1 MSDSQYSHDAEQSV
15 LGSIMK
21 EQDLLS
27 DIFEVL
33 VPDDFYIRSHKEIF
47 KIISKM
53 FEDNLKI
60 DVLTVTDMAI
70 KSKVIEEV
78 GGLSYIGEMVKNTPS
93 TANVVEYA
101 RIVKDR
107 SLRRDMSRVSK
118 DIEEIASDESTLSSS
133 DRMEIVERKISE
145 LADKE
150 IKKGEGLL
158 PVKVILEKTLDKL
171 EVICNTPEGEISG
184 LSTGFNELDDMTTG
198 FHPGDLIIIA
208 ARPAMGKTTFAMNI
222 CENVALAQGEPV
234 LIFSLEMPADQLM
247 MRMLSSIGGVDQTKI
262 RKGNLNDDDW
272 SLLAM
277 AMGKIGEC
285 NIMIDDTPNLTPS
298 DIRARCKRAEKEHG
312 QIGIIMIDY
321 LQLMRVPSLA
331 SNRVQEVSEISRSLK
346 VLAKGSDCPV
356 LALAQLNRGLEKR
369 VDKRPICSDLR
380 ESGSI
385 EQDADLIMFIYRDE
399 VYNDD
404 SEDKGIAE
412 IIIGKQRNGAIG
424 KFRTLFNGAF
434 SRFQDY
440 QVPVS
445 EKYS

>member
-1 MSDSQYSHDAEQSV
+1 MDAEQSV
-15 LGSIMK
+15 LGSIIK
-21 EQDLLS
+21 EPDLLS
-27 DIFEVL
+27 DVAELINES
-33 VPDDFYIRSHKEIF
+33 DFFKKSNREIF
-47 KIISKM
+47 KIVIHMLES
-53 FEDNLKI
+53 DLSI
-60 DVLTVTDMAI
+60 DLLTVSDRAVKLGVLDEI
-70 KSKVIEEV
+70 
-78 GGLSYIGEMVKNTPS
+78 GGLSYIGDMVKNTPS
-93 TANVVEYA
+93 TANVMEYVK
-101 RIVKDR
+101 IVKDYSSKR
-107 SLRRDMSRVSK
+107 EMSRISN
-118 DIEEIASDESTLSSS
+118 EIGEMARSESILNSSE
-133 DRMEIVERKISE
+133 RMEIAEKKLSD

-150 IKKGEGLL
+150 INKGEGLL
-158 PVKVILEKTLDKL
+158 PIKLILEKTLDKL
-171 EVICNTPEGEISG
+171 DVICNTPEGEVSG

-198 FHPGDLIIIA
+198 FHAGDLIIIA

-222 CENVALAQGEPV
+222 CENVALAQGKPV

-247 MRMLSSIGGVDQTKI
+247 MRMLSSVGGVDQTKI
-262 RKGNLNDDDW
+262 RKGELNDNDW
-272 SLLAM
+272 SLLSM

-285 NIMIDDTPNLTPS
+285 NILIDDTPNLTPS

-312 QIGIIMIDY
+312 EIGIIMIDY

-346 VLAKGSDCPV
+346 ALAKDSNCPV
-356 LALAQLNRGLEKR
+356 LALAQLNRGLEQR
-369 VDKRPICSDLR
+369 VDKRPINSDLR

-399 VYNDD
+399 VYNED

-440 QVPVS
+440 QCPMS